1 MLNIPHGTTLAFDFG
16 ETRIGVAQG
25 DAEVGIAHPLATI
38 SGEGNDKKFAAIA
51 ALVAEWRPVQ
61 FVVGLPLSTDGS
73 EHEMTRLARKFGH
86 RLHGIAFAHMQRNA
100 ALGQPRLQITQALPN
115 KIAPPHRER
124 AFVRPHIQAK
134 QRAATAGSRLQG
146 WLIVGAQVLAKPD

>member
-25 DAEVGIAHPLATI
+25 DAEVGIAHPLATV

-61 FVVGLPLSTDGS
+61 FVVGLPFSTDGS

-86 RLHGIAFAHMQRNA
+86 RLNGRFGLPVYWADERLTSLYA
-100 ALGQPRLQITQALPN
+100 AELLNQTGLRGHKQKSVLDQVAAQA
-115 KIAPPHRER
+115 I
-124 AFVRPHIQAK
+124 
-134 QRAATAGSRLQG
+134 LQG
-146 WLIVGAQVLAKPD
+146 FFEGGWVEEFHG

>member
-61 FVVGLPLSTDGS
+61 FVVGLPFSTDGS

-86 RLHGIAFAHMQRNA
+86 RLNGRFGLPVYWADERLTSLYATELLNQTGLHGRKQKPVLDHVA
-100 ALGQPRLQITQALPN
+100 AQA
-115 KIAPPHRER
+115 I
-124 AFVRPHIQAK
+124 
-134 QRAATAGSRLQG
+134 LQG
-146 WLIVGAQVLAKPD
+146 FFEGGWVEEFHG

>member
-16 ETRIGVAQG
+16 ETCIGVAQG

-73 EHEMTRLARKFGH
+73 EHGMTRLARKFGH
-86 RLHGIAFAHMQRNA
+86 RLNGRFGLPVYWADERLTSLYA
-100 ALGQPRLQITQALPN
+100 AELLNQNGLRGRKQKPVLDQVAAQA
-115 KIAPPHRER
+115 I
-124 AFVRPHIQAK
+124 
-134 QRAATAGSRLQG
+134 LQG
-146 WLIVGAQVLAKPD
+146 FFEGGWVEEFHG

>member
-51 ALVAEWRPVQ
+51 ALYWADERLTSLYAAELLNQNGLRGRKQKPVLDQVA
-61 FVVGLPLSTDGS
+61 
-73 EHEMTRLARKFGH
+73 A
-86 RLHGIAFAHMQRNA
+86 
-100 ALGQPRLQITQALPN
+100 QA
-115 KIAPPHRER
+115 I
-124 AFVRPHIQAK
+124 
-134 QRAATAGSRLQG
+134 LQG
-146 WLIVGAQVLAKPD
+146 FFEGGWVEEFHG

>member
-61 FVVGLPLSTDGS
+61 FVVGLPLSTDGG

-86 RLHGIAFAHMQRNA
+86 RLNGRFGLPVYWADERLTSLYA
-100 ALGQPRLQITQALPN
+100 AELLNQTGLRGR
-115 KIAPPHRER
+115 K
-124 AFVRPHIQAK
+124 
-134 QRAATAGSRLQG
+134 
-146 WLIVGAQVLAKPD
+146 

>member
-61 FVVGLPLSTDGS
+61 FVVGLPFSTDGS
-73 EHEMTRLARKFGH
+73 EHEMTRWARKFGH
-86 RLHGIAFAHMQRNA
+86 RLNGRFGLPVYWADERLTSLYATELLNQTGLHGRKQKPVLDQVA
-100 ALGQPRLQITQALPN
+100 AQA
-115 KIAPPHRER
+115 I
-124 AFVRPHIQAK
+124 
-134 QRAATAGSRLQG
+134 LQG
-146 WLIVGAQVLAKPD
+146 FFEGGWVEEFHG

>member
-73 EHEMTRLARKFGH
+73 EH
-86 RLHGIAFAHMQRNA
+86 
-100 ALGQPRLQITQALPN
+100 
-115 KIAPPHRER
+115 
-124 AFVRPHIQAK
+124 
-134 QRAATAGSRLQG
+134 
-146 WLIVGAQVLAKPD
+146 